1 MFVTPLI
8 APVFTTS
15 DRAAREAPLSGNSP
29 GLGPLTPINPV
40 RRAEAGQT
48 C

>member
-1 MFVTPLI
+1 MFATPLI

-15 DRAAREAPLSGNSP
+15 VRAAREAALGDKSQD
-29 GLGPLTPINPV
+29 LGPLTPINPV
-40 RRAEAGQT
+40 RGAEAGQT